1 MYAILNLVTNTIM
14 TGFAVIG
21 IGTVIIKVGNFF
33 KIIEENTEDSF
44 KKGFDKI
51 MLESIEEMNT
61 CVESIS
67 IITNNFNKI
76 FFTLYDIVVGNK
88 YIKKDKNGK
97 IIICTKTKLYSGFK
111 NKIEEL
117 NSKVKKYQN
126 ELNKIKKNKDNDK
139 NKKKDDDDDS
149 LSDDSTS
156 DNSSFNISESSE
168 DEIKGKK
175 NINDEDQTYSD
186 VSSDELSDNDD
197 QLPIKIT
204 KKKKSKDDEDFYLE
218 ES

>member
-1 MYAILNLVTNTIM
+1 M

-21 IGTVIIKVGNFF
+21 VGTVIIKVGNFF
-33 KIIEENTEDSF
+33 KVIEENKEDSF

-126 ELNKIKKNKDNDK
+126 ELNKIKKNKINDK
-139 NKKKDDDDDS
+139 NNKNDDDS
-149 LSDDSTS
+149 LSDDSTN
-156 DNSSFNISESSE
+156 DDSSFDISESSD
-168 DEIKGKK
+168 DEIKDKK
-175 NINDEDQTYSD
+175 NKGEDQIYSD
-186 VSSDELSDNDD
+186 VSSDELSDNDE
-197 QLPIKIT
+197 PPKKIT
-204 KKKKSKDDEDFYLE
+204 SKKKSKNNDEDFYLE

>member
-21 IGTVIIKVGNFF
+21 VGTVIIKVGNFF
-33 KIIEENTEDSF
+33 KVIEENKEDSF

-126 ELNKIKKNKDNDK
+126 ELNKIKKNKINDK
-139 NKKKDDDDDS
+139 NNKNDDDS
-149 LSDDSTS
+149 LSDDSTN
-156 DNSSFNISESSE
+156 DDSSFDISESSD
-168 DEIKGKK
+168 DEIKDKK
-175 NINDEDQTYSD
+175 NKGEDQIYSD
-186 VSSDELSDNDD
+186 VSSDELSDNDE
-197 QLPIKIT
+197 PPKKIT
-204 KKKKSKDDEDFYLE
+204 SKKKSKNNDEDFYLE